1 MAFAVTPTEITAD
14 MTGETAAVVLDAVQQ
29 YRDAAAASAAAN
41 DWIFATDAIT
51 AAAGPFGA
59 ADALWDG
66 LVRTRV
72 GPAIGAEFIALSAR
86 KHRRPHPATAGRLQ
100 WPAGMDGPA
109 TVEDLFA
116 LYPTTFA
123 GVEPG
128 AVSAIIVSPTW
139 QAEFTRHMTRAV
151 NLVKDMPE
159 TAFRDM
165 QARLL
170 AVADEGIFEK
180 QRAVRA
186 FLSWD
191 DEGGYAGW
199 MRRAER
205 IARTEIQAARQASAY
220 AAALSE
226 AEDGRPMKKVW
237 HAALDERV
245 RDPHREAHKQE
256 RPLDAPF
263 NVGGEPLDYPG
274 DREHGSTWNTINC
287 RCGVSYVGEEY
298 SADDYPDLN
307 EMTDSELEDYMQ
319 SLTADGAAPVAANP
333 AWEGRLAPLGA
344 ATGDGRLFAPD
355 GTFRFRAFP
364 LPLLWQE
371 TTGEGHDASRIV
383 GSITEGEITPDGI
396 TGRGIIY
403 ADESKVLALLRDGL
417 IRPSVDLCDVVADL
431 DDDGTFVLHEGT
443 VMAATLVA
451 TPAFEDVSVTLTGED
466 REAPA
471 AESVLASAAALDA
484 LPTYP
489 AAAFD
494 DPALP
499 GPTPVTVDRDTG
511 RVVGHLAL
519 WDSCH
524 VGLPGRCVQPPRS
537 ASNYAAFHQS
547 TVITPDGDRLAVG
560 RLTVGGGHADA
571 RAGVRAAAEHYD
583 TTGACWAF
591 VRAGEDEHG
600 IWVAGQINPAATAEQ
615 LAAAEAAPLSGDW
628 RRVGA
633 GLELVAALSV
643 STPGFPVRREYSAAE
658 GALDSLVAAA
668 SPVARCGDDPAD
680 SPAPPDDGAAAFERG
695 RRFERAAARFRA
707 SEQQALARRVRA
719 LDERMGGA

>member
-1 MAFAVTPTEITAD
+1 MAFAITPTEITAD
-14 MTGETAAVVLDAVQQ
+14 MTGETAAVVLDSVRQ

-41 DWIFATDAIT
+41 DWVFTGRALT
-51 AAAGPFGA
+51 ASAGPFGA

-66 LVRTRV
+66 LVRNRV
-72 GPAIGAEFIALSAR
+72 GPAIAAEFIALSAR

-109 TVEDLFA
+109 TVEELFA

-123 GVEPG
+123 GVEAG

-139 QAEFTRHMTRAV
+139 QAEFARHMTRAV

-170 AVADEGIFEK
+170 SVADDGIFEK
-180 QRAVRA
+180 QRVIRQ

-191 DEGGYAGW
+191 DEGGYQGW

-226 AEDGRPMKKVW
+226 NEDGRPMKKVW
-237 HAALDERV
+237 HASLDERV

-274 DREHGSTWNTINC
+274 DREHGSAWNTINC

-319 SLTADGAAPVAANP
+319 SLTADGSAPVADNP

-417 IRPSVDLCDVVADL
+417 VRPSVDLCDVVADL
-431 DDDGTFVLHEGT
+431 DDDGVFVLHEGT

-466 REAPA
+466 RAAPA

-489 AAAFD
+489 AAAFG

-499 GPTPVTVDRDTG
+499 GPTPVTIDRDTG

-537 ASNYAAFHQS
+537 ASGYSAFHQS
-547 TVITPDGDRLAVG
+547 TVVTADGDRVAVG

-600 IWVAGQINPAATAEQ
+600 IWVAGMINDAATAEQ
-615 LAAAEAAPLSGDW
+615 VAAAEAAPLSGDW

-658 GALDSLVAAA
+658 GAVDSLVAAA
-668 SPVARCGDDPAD
+668 SSVARCGDDPAD
-680 SPAPPDDGAAAFERG
+680 SPAPPDDGGEAFQRG

-719 LDERMGGA
+719 LDDRVGGA